1 MSYRESCPVCDGETE
16 FVEIASGEEPAVET
30 MPSEVGDGWV
40 ELRWCQECGRGLE
53 YVLEPSS
60 VTVIGASDE

>member
-1 MSYRESCPVCDGETE
+1 MNKGMCVVCDGKTE
-16 FVEIASGEEPAVET
+16 FVEIATGEESTVET
-30 MPSEVGDGWV
+30 TPSEVGNGWV

-60 VTVIGASDE
+60 VTVVGGSDE